1 MASTADARAC
11 PPLVAKPRNPIPG
24 DVSSSNGSFTTDSES
39 DISDTELDAMIN
51 RRQEHLD
58 GDSTTIEIPPS
69 ETACGDSNVATPTP
83 NLVRRCAFY
92 TRGQT
97 EMQDNFTFKP
107 QTVRFIP
114 SKKITPVIEAS
125 PNTDSLKKP

>member
-11 PPLVAKPRNPIPG
+11 PPLVAKRRNPTPG
-24 DVSSSNGSFTTDSES
+24 NDSSSNDSFTTEDDS

-51 RRQEHLD
+51 SRQEHLD

-69 ETACGDSNVATPTP
+69 ETASGDSNVAAPTP
-83 NLVRRCAFY
+83 NLVRRSAFY

-97 EMQDNFTFKP
+97 EMQENFTFKP

-125 PNTDSLKKP
+125 PNTDSLKKT